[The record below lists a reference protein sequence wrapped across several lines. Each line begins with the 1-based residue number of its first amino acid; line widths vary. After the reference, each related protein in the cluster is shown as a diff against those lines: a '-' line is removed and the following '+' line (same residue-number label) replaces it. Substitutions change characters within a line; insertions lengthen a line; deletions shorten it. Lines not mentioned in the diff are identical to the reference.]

1 MEDLQRQ
8 IQELK
13 KQLNDLSTKYDN
25 LCDDSTIPLNIDQAF
40 RSRLGG
46 GSSGLYVI
54 GTGGSSAGSTTI
66 YNAFPVTVPANPSGC
81 ITVTWNGQTYNL
93 LYK

>member
-13 KQLNDLSTKYDN
+13 RQLDDLSTKYDN
-25 LCDDSTIPLNIDQAF
+25 LTDDSSIPLNIDQAF
-40 RSRLGG
+40 RSRLGVG
-46 GSSGLYVI
+46 AAGLTLV
-54 GTGGSSAGSTTI
+54 GTGGSSAGNTTTI
-66 YNAFPVTVPANPSGC
+66 NAFPFQLPANPSGC
-81 ITVTWNGQTYNL
+81 ITVTWNNQTYNL